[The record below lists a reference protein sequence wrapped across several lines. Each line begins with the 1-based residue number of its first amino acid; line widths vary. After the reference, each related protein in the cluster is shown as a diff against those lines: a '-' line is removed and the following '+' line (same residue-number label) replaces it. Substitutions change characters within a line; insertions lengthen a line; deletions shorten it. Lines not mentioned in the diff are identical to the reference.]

1 MVVDPPPV
9 HPRVRA
15 VYHAGTAE
23 GSGLSVRQA
32 ARAFDGCRLTRGDG
46 VLLAQLRS
54 GHCPSLA
61 AYRALLTPGLTGDCP
76 LCLQA
81 PQTVEHWLQDC
92 DASAS
97 LRMRTLG
104 AAAPGLDVMRT
115 DPVAVVAYA
124 RASLRRS

>member
-1 MVVDPPPV
+1 MQ
-9 HPRVRA
+9 
-15 VYHAGTAE
+15 
-23 GSGLSVRQA
+23 GLLGGPGASVRRA
-32 ARAFDGCRLTRGDG
+32 AQTFDSYRLTRGDG
-46 VLLAQLRS
+46 VLLAQLRA

-61 AYRALLTPGLTGDCP
+61 AYRALLNPGSSASCP

-92 DASAS
+92 DALAP
-97 LRMRTLG
+97 LRMTTLG
-104 AAAPGLDVMRT
+104 AAAPGLGVMVT